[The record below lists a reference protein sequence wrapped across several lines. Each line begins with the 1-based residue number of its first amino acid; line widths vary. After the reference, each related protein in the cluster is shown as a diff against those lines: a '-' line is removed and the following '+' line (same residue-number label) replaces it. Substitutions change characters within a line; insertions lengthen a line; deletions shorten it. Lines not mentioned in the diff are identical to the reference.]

1 MADILLRNTE
11 NGLAS
16 DTIGLSRE
24 ESEEEEEEDAGW
36 AGRRYK
42 IH

>member
-24 ESEEEEEEDAGW
+24 ESEEEEQEEDAGAGW
-36 AGRRYK
+36 AGRR
-42 IH
+42 